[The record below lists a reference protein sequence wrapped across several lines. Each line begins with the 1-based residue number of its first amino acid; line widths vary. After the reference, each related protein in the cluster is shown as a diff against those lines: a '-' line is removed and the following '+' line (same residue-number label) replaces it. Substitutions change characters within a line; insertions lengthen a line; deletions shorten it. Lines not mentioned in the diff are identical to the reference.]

1 MTQSIRAVYTDG
13 RLRLLDPVTL
23 AEGQEIRVVILSDE
37 ERVRAALSDLLVAP
51 PEAALPAV
59 DEAQLA
65 GDVEAAFH
73 NQPPLSETILAER
86 RQGP

>member
-13 RLRLLDPVTL
+13 RLRLLDPVKL

-51 PEAALPAV
+51 PEVALPVV

-65 GDVEAAFH
+65 GDVEAAFQ
-73 NQPPLSETILAER
+73 NQPLLSETILAER